1 MGFGRS
7 LPITSGY
14 TKLCRTNPANTMP
27 KRDKILRVRFSQE
40 EIDLIK
46 AQGKNLSQT
55 TRSAVLAGVTKIP
68 F

>member
-1 MGFGRS
+1 
-7 LPITSGY
+7 
-14 TKLCRTNPANTMP
+14 MP
-27 KRDKILRVRFSQE
+27 KRDKILRVRFSQQ

-55 TRSAVLAGVTKIP
+55 IRSAVLAGVTKIP